1 MVFVSQHLTIGGKQ
15 VRIVFD
21 DQHRRLPLSFQQVG
35 QRRLLHLG
43 CVNGESLVLAEQHG
57 IVLRSA
63 LFGGFFRRYRQ
74 GNRECGAVVFGAAHR
89 NLSREQPDEGLR
101 QGQADAGTAVL
112 VPFMIETFEQHLDL
126 LRRDIGTAVEH
137 PHAPHALSTV
147 LEAME
152 RDVDPS
158 PFRRE
163 FERIGQEIDVDFLHF
178 VPVEGNE
185 IIGHVRPEVE
195 LDALLV
201 QDALEHLVDFH
212 EEDVQPLQRVAGLHL
227 AVFVL
232 AEIEY
237 LGDQV

>member
-1 MVFVSQHLTIGGKQ
+1 
-15 VRIVFD
+15 
-21 DQHRRLPLSFQQVG
+21 
-35 QRRLLHLG
+35 
-43 CVNGESLVLAEQHG
+43 
-57 IVLRSA
+57 
-63 LFGGFFRRYRQ
+63 
-74 GNRECGAVVFGAAHR
+74 
-89 NLSREQPDEGLR
+89 
-101 QGQADAGTAVL
+101 
-112 VPFMIETFEQHLDL
+112 MIKTFEQHLDL
-126 LRRDIGTAVEH
+126 LRRNIGTAVEH
-137 PHAPHALSTV
+137 LHAPHALSSV

-163 FERIGQEIDVDFLHF
+163 FERIGQEIDIDFLYF

-185 IIGHVRPEVE
+185 IIRHVRPEVK

-232 AEIEY
+232 AEIKH
-237 LGDQV
+237 LGDQVEQTVTVPSDDQHALPGGFGQIVPFKQLLHRVQDQGERRLEIV